1 MSVNG
6 SNVVLFLF
14 YMAPEVVQLKSY
26 DTKCDVFSFAI
37 LMWEMLS
44 LKDAFAGISTRY
56 FVEKVV
62 MQKKRPTINNRW
74 PLLTR
79 MVLPDA
85 WDDDPR
91 KRPDMKRLIVLLRS
105 DLNMLTADDFFLR
118 RTMRMT
124 QRSSDFSDSDAE

>member
-1 MSVNG
+1 
-6 SNVVLFLF
+6 
-14 YMAPEVVQLKSY
+14 MAPEIVQLKSY

-37 LMWEMLS
+37 LLWEMLS
-44 LKDAFAGISTRY
+44 LKAAFAGISTRY
-56 FVEKVV
+56 FVEKIV

-91 KRPDMKRLIVLLRS
+91 KRPDMKRLTVLLRS

-124 QRSSDFSDSDAE
+124 QRSSQFSDSDGE